1 MGHIS
6 WYHSKDINKMNN
18 KAVKQEKHVYKL
30 NNFKTSILQGILKM
44 YNQKI
49 LQNKK

>member
-1 MGHIS
+1 
-6 WYHSKDINKMNN
+6 MNN

-30 NNFKTSILQGILKM
+30 NNFKTSITKNFKM